1 MTFELVDEWCLPQ
14 YLLIS
19 AVPGAGHFKNKI
31 AVSLTTEK
39 AA

>member
-1 MTFELVDEWCLPQ
+1 MTFELVEEQCLSQ
-14 YLLIS
+14 YLLFP

-31 AVSLTTEK
+31 AVSLTTKK